1 MQMYIVN
8 TNHILYYFQLLN
20 MIVDESKHVLSYI

>member
-8 TNHILYYFQLLN
+8 TNHILYYLQLN